1 MALVPLSVNF
11 VGANEETPRPV
22 KGRLYFVESEKTI
35 YKDEVHKF
43 PFSGINRVTFV
54 TEGNTTEIRFNDDY
68 GTDGNCGK
76 IIVGNESLVEYVSSI
91 DSRLTTAEGKI
102 DTINLTNASVVNLD
116 KVAPKPSG
124 QHWTLSE
131 GIAYV
136 AGLSIDK
143 NSVGLMFNNGT
154 TTKIYFYTDP
164 DLTQINDISKWRDVQ
179 VGSGIE
185 VITYGNRLSFP
196 AVGTSDVLYMVSED
210 EEAWFW
216 DATESKY
223 KKVGVNIDNIK
234 LIDSNFNENYTV

>member
-1 MALVPLSVNF
+1 MAKVPLSVDF
-11 VGANEETPRPV
+11 VGKNDPTPEPV
-22 KGRLYFVESEKTI
+22 QGRLYFVEGEKSL
-35 YKDEVHKF
+35 YKDAVHGT
-43 PFSGINRVTFV
+43 PFSGINRVIGTTAGGV
-54 TEGNTTEIRFNDDY
+54 TTLSFYSDY
-68 GTDGNCGK
+68 GEDLSHPEYS
-76 IIVGNESLVEYVSSI
+76 IQLASAHISELVSQVQAN
-91 DSRLTTAEGKI
+91 TAAI
-102 DTINLTNASVVNLD
+102 ANLNLTNASVINLD

-143 NSVGLMFNNGT
+143 NSVGLIFNNGT
-154 TTKIYFYTDP
+154 TSKIYFYTDP
-164 DLTQINDISKWRDVQ
+164 DLTQINDLSKWRDVQ

-196 AVGTSDVLYMVSED
+196 PVGTSDVLYMVSSD

-223 KKVGVNIDNIK
+223 KKVGVNIENIK